1 MGCCCF
7 ICRRRRRFKKGN
19 IMHVIK
25 KVPLE
30 ELLDVLNDL
39 YEKGVD
45 YVDLITKEDENRISL
60 IFTEEYMAPEARE
73 EFEEGTTDEI
83 IIDTKLSDEDLN
95 QLI

>member
-1 MGCCCF
+1 
-7 ICRRRRRFKKGN
+7 
-19 IMHVIK
+19 MHVIK

-30 ELLDVLNDL
+30 ELLDVLSEL

-60 IFTEEYMAPEARE
+60 IFTEEYMSEEARE
-73 EFEEGTTDEI
+73 EFQEGTSDEI

-95 QLI
+95 ELL

>member
-1 MGCCCF
+1 
-7 ICRRRRRFKKGN
+7 
-19 IMHVIK
+19 MHVIK

>member
-1 MGCCCF
+1 
-7 ICRRRRRFKKGN
+7 
-19 IMHVIK
+19 MHVIK

-73 EFEEGTTDEI
+73 EFEEASTDEI

>member
-1 MGCCCF
+1 
-7 ICRRRRRFKKGN
+7 
-19 IMHVIK
+19 MHVIK

-60 IFTEEYMAPEARE
+60 IFTEEYWHLKHVRNSKKEPR
-73 EFEEGTTDEI
+73 
-83 IIDTKLSDEDLN
+83 TKSS
-95 QLI
+95 